1 MATNPG
7 YEYANALKKYH
18 EAKTVN
24 EKLKALHEML
34 QTAPKHKSAENLLA
48 DIKAKIA
55 KYKKMVEKEASQK
68 KGKTKFS
75 IKKEGSATIC
85 IVGTTNSGKSTL
97 LKDLTNAKPEI
108 APYPFTTKKPEVG
121 TLDYNGIKLQVI
133 EIPSIVKNFRDT
145 KNGLAFLSIIRMSD
159 LVILMFNNAKEKKLL
174 EDELY
179 DLDIPIL
186 TYTNQS
192 NLNDK
197 IWNKLGLIK
206 VYTKQPGKEK
216 DYPPVALKKN
226 STVRELAE
234 HVHKDFV
241 RKFKFAR
248 VWGKSVKFDSQR
260 VGMDHIMQDNDIVEL
275 HIK

>member
-159 LVILMFNNAKEKKLL
+159 LVILMFNNDKEKKLL

>member
-68 KGKTKFS
+68 RGKTKFS

-133 EIPSIVKNFRDT
+133 EIPPIVKNFRDT

-159 LVILMFNNAKEKKLL
+159 LVILMFNNDKEKKLL

-179 DLDIPIL
+179 DIDIPIL

-216 DYPPVALKKN
+216 DYPPVALKKG
-226 STVRELAE
+226 SIVRELAE

-241 RKFKFAR
+241 KKFKFAR
-248 VWGKSVKFDSQR
+248 VWGKSVKFNSQR

>member
-55 KYKKMVEKEASQK
+55 KYKKMVEKEASRK
-68 KGKTKFS
+68 RGKTKFS
-75 IKKEGSATIC
+75 IKKEGAATIG

-159 LVILMFNNAKEKKLL
+159 LVILMFNNDKEKKLL

-216 DYPPVALKKN
+216 DYPPVALKK
-226 STVRELAE
+226 SATVRELAE